1 MRSFILACVALV
13 VIAAIN
19 AVILRQLQEPAKEA
33 FTSQSA
39 RL

>member
-19 AVILRQLQEPAKEA
+19 AVILRQHQEPAKEA